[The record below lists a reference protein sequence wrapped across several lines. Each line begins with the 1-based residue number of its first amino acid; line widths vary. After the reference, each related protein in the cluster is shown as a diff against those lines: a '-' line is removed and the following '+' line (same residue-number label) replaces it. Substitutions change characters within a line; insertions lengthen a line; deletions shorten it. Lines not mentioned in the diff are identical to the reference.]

1 MENLVSRIIRTISF
15 CLMSI
20 SPAAAQEMAGMHHA
34 PATENAGNM
43 HMMPATVTKAD
54 PKSGLLDVNS
64 KGMPLR
70 LHFPPASLAGLK
82 PGDKVSLHMGFT
94 KP

>member
-1 MENLVSRIIRTISF
+1 MSKIIHIISF

-20 SPAAAQEMAGMHHA
+20 SPAVAQGMAGMHHA
-34 PATENAGNM
+34 PATENPGNM

-70 LHFPPASLAGLK
+70 LHFPPASLAGIK
-82 PGDKVSLHMGFT
+82 VGDKISLHMGFT